1 MIHPHIERHSTAREF
16 VRDAV
21 IGLADGLTVPFALA
35 AGLAGAIDS
44 TLVIVT
50 AGLAEIAAGSIAM
63 GLGGYLAVRGDAE
76 HYAAEWEREA
86 HEVAEVPAEEE
97 WEVEEILGAYGVG
110 PEEAR
115 PVISALRRN
124 PRAWTDFMMRF
135 ELGLEAP
142 EPRRALQ
149 SAVTIG
155 LSYVAGGLL
164 PLLPYMVVPVA
175 RTALFVS
182 VAITLVALFVFGAM
196 KSRLTGVTPLAG
208 ALKTLIIGATASAAA
223 YLIARLIA

>member
-1 MIHPHIERHSTAREF
+1 MTHPHVERHSTAREF

-35 AGLAGAIDS
+35 AGLAGAINS
-44 TLVIVT
+44 TVVIVT

-76 HYAAEWEREA
+76 HYAAEREREA
-86 HEVAEVPAEEE
+86 REIREVPTEEA
-97 WEVEEILGAYGVG
+97 WEVEEILGAYGVASD
-110 PEEAR
+110 EAR
-115 PVISALRRN
+115 PLINALRRD
-124 PRAWTDFMMRF
+124 PIAWTDFMMRF
-135 ELGLEAP
+135 ELGLEVP
-142 EPRRALQ
+142 QPRRALH
-149 SAVTIG
+149 SAITIG

-164 PLLPYMVVPVA
+164 PLLPYMLVPTA
-175 RTALFVS
+175 RTALIVS

-196 KSRLTGVTPLAG
+196 KSRLTGVPPLPG
-208 ALKTLIIGATASAAA
+208 AAKTLMIGAIASAAA